1 MGWAGND
8 RKSGFNCHQL
18 CWCERKETT
27 LLNIIVTNSALTI
40 GLLFWILM
48 LLWLLFGF
56 WWNYTPAGFNY
67 RPIGG
72 HLLHWFLLFLL
83 GWGIFGFPIVG
94 SR

>member
-1 MGWAGND
+1 MRWVGKTGCQASIVISTAG
-8 RKSGFNCHQL
+8 
-18 CWCERKETT
+18 CERKETT